1 MYLDKSKNMHY
12 LHAVRGLVF
21 FLSHY
26 GLLCKY
32 VFKGHNIFFSN
43 FVGFFT

>member
-12 LHAVRGLVF
+12 LHTVRDF

-32 VFKGHNIFFSN
+32 VFKGHNIFFN
-43 FVGFFT
+43 FIEFLT